1 MKVTKHVGWSIVGFA
16 ASYSMMGWIVANQFN
31 MLWTDVLFVLPMI
44 FLGLS
49 KILKNE
55 SSAIYIISLTAMLVI
70 NYYMSWMIAI
80 FLTAFMLIYW
90 AAKALPVKNQTQAK
104 AVLKWLKA
112 SILSGILA
120 AWLLVPTFFSL
131 LGSKTQYSKGQY
143 KIKFEYNPLDMI
155 GKFFNGSVN
164 FNELP
169 AGTANI
175 LSPALSLFCLFIT
188 SLSRQSNVTL
198 NSQIW
203 D

>member
-1 MKVTKHVGWSIVGFA
+1 
-16 ASYSMMGWIVANQFN
+16 
-31 MLWTDVLFVLPMI
+31 
-44 FLGLS
+44 
-49 KILKNE
+49 
-55 SSAIYIISLTAMLVI
+55 MLVI

-175 LSPALSLFCLFIT
+175 FVASVVIILFVYYFFIPTIKRNVKFANLGLTAFMILSMCFQPLDLSGTGCSCRFGTHFGSPT
-188 SLSRQSNVTL
+188 YSHFG
-198 NSQIW
+198 
-203 D
+203 